1 MIEEEEGSLTV
12 FSARE
17 GQIQMKTKMKTK
29 MKKGAGPGTRSEFRN
44 ATPRADLSPGQMLKT
59 IRELQG
65 MTQVELAAASGIDQ
79 SVISAMEHG
88 RAAIGADR
96 ARKLARALR
105 VHPAVILFPD
115 WKVEDDTGAQPVPK
129 RAAGGG
135 R

>member
-1 MIEEEEGSLTV
+1 MRT
-12 FSARE
+12 
-17 GQIQMKTKMKTK
+17 QTKTKKR
-29 MKKGAGPGTRSEFRN
+29 AAADAIRSEPGFRE
-44 ATPRADLSPGQMLKT
+44 AKPRANLTPGQMLKT
-59 IRELQG
+59 IRELQE
-65 MTQVELAAASGIDQ
+65 MTQVQLAEASGIDQ

-88 RAAIGADR
+88 RVAIGADR

-115 WKVEDDTGAQPVPK
+115 WSTEDDAGAQPEPK